1 MHSLLR
7 FSSLI
12 TTTLI
17 RIQEL
22 GVSVALILIYASI
35 RIDDAIVVFALLR
48 SLFLLLL
55 VELERCLC

>member
-17 RIQEL
+17 RVQEL